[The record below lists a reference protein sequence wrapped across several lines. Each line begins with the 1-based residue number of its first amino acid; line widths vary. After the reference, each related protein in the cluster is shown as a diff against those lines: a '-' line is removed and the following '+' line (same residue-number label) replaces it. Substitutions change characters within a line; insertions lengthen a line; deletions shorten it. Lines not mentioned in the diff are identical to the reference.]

1 MGEEISTETRL
12 AVIETDIKYIKES
25 VREMTDKINS
35 LDISKPIE
43 KQSERISA
51 FETDLAIVKSKI
63 KMTLWVLGIVGSTAI
78 AALTTAIL
86 KGVIKWKT
94 Y

>member
-35 LDISKPIE
+35 LDTSKPIE
-43 KQSERISA
+43 KQSERLNA

-63 KMTLWVLGIVGSTAI
+63 KIMLWVLGIVGSTAI

-86 KGVIKWKT
+86 KGVIK
-94 Y
+94 

>member
-86 KGVIKWKT
+86 KGVIK
-94 Y
+94 

>member
-43 KQSERISA
+43 KQSERINA

-63 KMTLWVLGIVGSTAI
+63 KIMLWVLGIVGSTAI

-86 KGVIKWKT
+86 KGVIK
-94 Y
+94 

>member
-35 LDISKPIE
+35 LDTSKPIE
-43 KQSERISA
+43 KQSERLNA

-63 KMTLWVLGIVGSTAI
+63 KIMLWVLGIVGSTAI

-86 KGVIKWKT
+86 KGVIKWKM